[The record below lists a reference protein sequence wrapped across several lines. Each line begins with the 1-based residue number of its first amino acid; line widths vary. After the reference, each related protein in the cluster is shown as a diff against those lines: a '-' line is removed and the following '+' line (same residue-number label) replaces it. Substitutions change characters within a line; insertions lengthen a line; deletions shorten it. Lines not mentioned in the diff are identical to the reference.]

1 MTDRMVKVN
10 ELILQQLGTVIAE
23 ELEFP
28 EALITILAVDT
39 SPDLKHAKVF
49 ISILPDSQ
57 VEIVTRKLNNAVKL
71 LQKELAGKISLR
83 SLPRLQFIYDDTEKQ
98 AEEIDRLLD
107 SLK

>member
-1 MTDRMVKVN
+1 MSDRMVKVN
-10 ELILQQLGTVIAE
+10 ELILQQLGTVIAQ

-49 ISILPDSQ
+49 VSILPDSQ
-57 VEIVTRKLNNAVKL
+57 VEIITRRLNNASKL

-83 SLPRLQFIYDDTEKQ
+83 SFPRLQFVYDNTEKQ

>member
-1 MTDRMVKVN
+1 MVKVN
-10 ELILQQLGTVIAE
+10 ELILQQLGTVIAQ

-49 ISILPDSQ
+49 VSILPDSQ
-57 VEIVTRKLNNAVKL
+57 VEIITRRLNNASKL

-83 SLPRLQFIYDDTEKQ
+83 SFPRLQFVYDNTEKQ